1 MTPEERIAAL
11 EAENEKLRL
20 ASENRKARHKS
31 TQKFSWNMLKR
42 SSGLMLGIPLKKS
55 IEKFLEEMGE
65 KQNVSRETLSDLLS
79 NIILRLTRIGF
90 FLMLTAV
97 LPSVLLL
104 FQTYYLAKQNT
115 LITNQSELFLE
126 QTNRLDQQTYL
137 QEADRRAAVILSLD
151 NLISEVNDEISNG
164 RPLSQATTG
173 RLVAFSKILK
183 PYRYLE
189 NDSLTI
195 RPISPERGYLLTVL
209 LESPVRLNSRL
220 SRSQPTLK
228 ERLDFTYAELRGA
241 TIVREDLQQ
250 IDLSFADLQEAKLTG
265 TDFKNSD
272 FKEVTFKNT
281 DFSFASLEGSN
292 LEGAVLTNANLN
304 GTNLKKAKLYGANL
318 LNVRL
323 NNTVIVDSEF
333 NEALVSEDFFASAKA
348 NLDEANFKYLSENFL
363 MEEKEKGVY
372 WLISKKTED

>member
-1 MTPEERIAAL
+1 
-11 EAENEKLRL
+11 
-20 ASENRKARHKS
+20 
-31 TQKFSWNMLKR
+31 
-42 SSGLMLGIPLKKS
+42 
-55 IEKFLEEMGE
+55 
-65 KQNVSRETLSDLLS
+65 
-79 NIILRLTRIGF
+79 
-90 FLMLTAV
+90 